1 MAQIQTSAR
10 LGVFRRQ
17 EHIFGALSN
26 NVSNAHTVGFKKDV
40 PIFKTLLG
48 ESQARMGQI
57 VEDGTKT
64 VFDQGELHKTGNEL
78 DVAIEG
84 PGFFKVNT
92 PQGVRYSRAGN
103 LGLDRQKK
111 LVHTS
116 GYPMLG
122 EKGEITLAGKNI
134 AIGKDGTVR
143 MDGTEVA
150 RLAVVEFR
158 DPDLLKKE
166 GASLFKNDELAEET
180 LSTKSVVHQ
189 GSIEAS
195 NVNPV
200 TEMVKLIESL
210 RSYEACIKV
219 IQSGDEMDGKSVN
232 EVGRT

>member
-1 MAQIQTSAR
+1 MAQIETSAR

-17 EHIFGALSN
+17 EHLFGTLSN

-48 ESQARMGQI
+48 QSQARMVQI

-64 VFDQGELHKTGNEL
+64 VFDQGEMHKTGNEL

-103 LGLDRQKK
+103 FGLDQQKK

-116 GYPMLG
+116 GYPVLG
-122 EKGEITLAGKNI
+122 EKGEITLSGKNI
-134 AIGKDGTVR
+134 AIGKDGSIR
-143 MDGTEVA
+143 MDGNEVA
-150 RLAVVEFR
+150 RLAVVEFS
-158 DPDLLKKE
+158 DPGLLRKE
-166 GASLFKNDELAEET
+166 GANLFRSDELTQEI
-180 LSTKSVVHQ
+180 LSTKSVVNQ
-189 GSIEAS
+189 GNIEAS

-210 RSYEACIKV
+210 RSYEAYIKV
-219 IQSGDEMDGKSVN
+219 MQSGDEMDGKSVN